1 MRRVWMLV
9 LAISM
14 ALAVMPAATASDGD
28 CQDTGTGLTAKV
40 VNEDVVGETI
50 DVGDC
55 DVGAFF
61 NTNGEVT
68 DSTFV
73 QPDANPAP
81 DVQHGVLVDDADVDV
96 TESEFSVIDSYNE
109 EFIQIGYRDGASGE
123 ASDNELSGF
132 KRAGILADGDGTDVT
147 IHGNRVEGVG
157 PKDTGWA
164 ENGIQVSRGATASVT
179 DNVSRDHWWDT
190 RDSCSSGIIV
200 FKSDNVTVTG
210 NDVRGNDC
218 GTVLWGDGSEARGN
232 HLEVYHDKAETL
244 GFYGVLIV
252 GDGNAVEDNNIR
264 SHPDRSADVGVGIFG
279 EDNIV
284 DGNFIHGFTEAIV
297 GDEDGENVTTPA
309 GSLPE
314 E

>member
-1 MRRVWMLV
+1 MRRVWVLV
-9 LAISM
+9 LGISM
-14 ALAVMPAATASDGD
+14 ALGVMPAATASDGD
-28 CQDTGTGLTAKV
+28 CHATGTGLTAKV

-55 DVGAFF
+55 DIGAFF
-61 NTNGEVT
+61 NTDGEVT

-73 QPDANPAP
+73 QPDANPAS
-81 DVQHGVLVDDADVDV
+81 DVQYGVLVDGADVDV
-96 TESEFSVIDSYNE
+96 TESEFSVIDSYNHQ
-109 EFIQIGYRDGASGE
+109 FIQIGYRDGASGE
-123 ASDNELSGF
+123 ASDNDLSGF

-147 IHGNRVEGVG
+147 IHGNRLEGVG

-179 DNVSRDHWWDT
+179 DNVSRDHWWDN
-190 RDSCSSGIIV
+190 RNFCSSGVIV
-200 FKSDNVTVTG
+200 FDSNDVTVTG

-218 GTVLWGDGSEARGN
+218 GAVLVGDGSEARGN
-232 HLEVYHDKAETL
+232 HIEVHHNEADTL

-264 SHPDRSADVGVGIFG
+264 SHPRRSADVGVRISG

-284 DGNFIHGFTEAIV
+284 DGNFIHGFVEATD
-297 GDEDGENVTTPA
+297 GDADGENLTTPA
-309 GSLPE
+309 GPLPE
-314 E
+314 G